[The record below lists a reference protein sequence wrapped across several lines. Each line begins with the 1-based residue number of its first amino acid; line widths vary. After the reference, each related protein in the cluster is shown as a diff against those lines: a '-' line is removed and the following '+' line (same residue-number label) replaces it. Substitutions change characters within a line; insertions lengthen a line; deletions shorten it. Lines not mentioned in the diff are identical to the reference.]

1 MGRYLLVGCDKD
13 GENTRIMNEEDLKF
27 YLNEVMDELVHGW
40 LDSFKME
47 GDTISI
53 VFEDLSSA
61 EIYKL
66 ARW

>member
-1 MGRYLLVGCDKD
+1 MRYMLVGCDRD
-13 GENTRIMNEEDLKF
+13 GESVRFMDEDMLKT
-27 YLNEVMDELVHGW
+27 YLNEIMDMLVHGW

>member
-1 MGRYLLVGCDKD
+1 MRYMLVGCDRD
-13 GENTRIMNEEDLKF
+13 GESVRFMDEDMLKT
-27 YLNEVMDELVHGW
+27 YLNEVMDMLVYGW

>member
-1 MGRYLLVGCDKD
+1 MRYMLVGCDRD
-13 GENTRIMNEEDLKF
+13 GESIRFMDEDMLKT
-27 YLNEVMDELVHGW
+27 YLNEIMDMLVHGW

-47 GDTISI
+47 DDTISI

>member
-1 MGRYLLVGCDKD
+1 MRYMLGGCDKD
-13 GENTRIMNEEDLKF
+13 GESVRFMDESMLKS
-27 YLNEVMDELVHGW
+27 YLNEVMDMLVHGW

>member
-1 MGRYLLVGCDKD
+1 MRYMLVGCDRD
-13 GENTRIMNEEDLKF
+13 GESVRFMDEDMLKT
-27 YLNEVMDELVHGW
+27 YLNEIMDMLVHGW

-66 ARW
+66 AIW

>member
-1 MGRYLLVGCDKD
+1 MRYMLVGCDRD
-13 GENTRIMNEEDLKF
+13 GESVRFMDEHMLKT
-27 YLNEVMDELVHGW
+27 YLNEIMDMLVHGW

>member
-1 MGRYLLVGCDKD
+1 MRYMLIGCDRD
-13 GENTRIMNEEDLKF
+13 GESVRFMDEDMLKT
-27 YLNEVMDELVHGW
+27 YLNEIMDMLVHGW

>member
-1 MGRYLLVGCDKD
+1 MRYVLVGCDKD
-13 GENTRIMNEEDLKF
+13 GESVRFMDEDFLKA
-27 YLNEVMDELVHGW
+27 YLNEIMDMLVHGD